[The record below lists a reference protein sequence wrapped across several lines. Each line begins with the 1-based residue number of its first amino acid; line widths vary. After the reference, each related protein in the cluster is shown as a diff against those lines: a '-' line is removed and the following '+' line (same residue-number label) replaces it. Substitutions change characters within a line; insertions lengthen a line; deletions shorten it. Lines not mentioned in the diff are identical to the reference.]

1 MADIERLAALSNDPG
16 AELARLEAEIRR
28 NPGDAKL
35 RTYLFQVLV
44 LRGDWNRALAQLQ
57 VTAQLTAA
65 ALPMAQAYREAIRAE
80 AFRAEVFAGRR
91 QPSILGTPPTWS
103 GLLLESLREF
113 GHGRVEA
120 AERLRDEALEAAP
133 PTPGRVDGTPFAWIA
148 DMDSRIGPMLE
159 AIVDGKYVWV
169 PFEHLAAVK
178 IETPADLRDFVWA
191 GAALRFANGGDTVA
205 LVPARYP
212 GSEQAD
218 EPALMLARKTVW
230 REVGEGTFV
239 GLGQRM
245 WATDVAEYAMLATR
259 EIVLGG

>member
-1 MADIERLAALSNDPG
+1 
-16 AELARLEAEIRR
+16 
-28 NPGDAKL
+28 
-35 RTYLFQVLV
+35 V

-91 QPSILGTPPTWS
+91 QPSILGTPPAWS

-191 GAALRFANGGDTVA
+191 GAALRFAQRVAAERGRVQDADIAALRAAGFSDAETV
-205 LVPARYP
+205 
-212 GSEQAD
+212 
-218 EPALMLARKTVW
+218 
-230 REVGEGTFV
+230 
-239 GLGQRM
+239 
-245 WATDVAEYAMLATR
+245 
-259 EIVLGG
+259 EIVLHVALNVLTNYVNNVAHTDVDFPRVSAHTHA